1 MDTWTLIGAVLLI
14 LVGASIGLSRW
25 KGMSPFS
32 EEAQL
37 RSRMINAGKPP
48 LWLFYDLSEVNSR
61 WWMDFMG
68 RSSRAINLPYLNLCY
83 QTIVKHGSNYD
94 IRVLSGLE
102 DIANMLGGWEKL
114 PSKLRDVRAPIGVA
128 EKAWIR
134 ATVLEKEGGLWLEPS
149 VIAMSQIPLPEGNKV
164 IFYGTDADQLYIKQG
179 TEGGAPSFQGI
190 FSPRAGHPVIQKML
204 EMVSGGRL
212 DGGGKQI
219 RKDDVWDYSVA
230 CADKAMCGAGAK
242 ITLDRKANGKRI
254 ELEDFL
260 ATVDGIPSPFKV
272 PANTVFIPLPAREI
286 LDFRSYGWFARMSE
300 EQILDAPLAISA
312 LFNKAL
318 GK

>member
-1 MDTWTLIGAVLLI
+1 MDTWTLIGVILLI
-14 LVGASIGLSRW
+14 LVIASIGLSRW

-32 EEAQL
+32 EDAQ
-37 RSRMINAGKPP
+37 RINRMANAGKPT
-48 LWLFYDLSEVNSR
+48 LWLFYDLSEVNAR

-83 QTIVKHGSNYD
+83 QTIMKHASNYNV
-94 IRVLSGLE
+94 RVLSGLE
-102 DIANMLGGWEKL
+102 DVANMLGGWEKL
-114 PSKLRDVRAPIGVA
+114 PSKLRDVRAPVGVA

-134 ATVLEKEGGLWLEPS
+134 AAVLDKEGGLWLEPS
-149 VIAMSQIPLPEGNKV
+149 VIVMSQIPLPEGNKV
-164 IFYGTDADQLYIKQG
+164 VFYGTDSDQLYIKQG
-179 TEGGAPSFQGI
+179 DMGAPSFQGV
-190 FSPRAGHPVIQKML
+190 FSPRAGHPAIQKML
-204 EMVSGGRL
+204 ELASSGRL
-212 DGGGKQI
+212 DGGGKEI

-230 CADKAMCGAGAK
+230 CADKSMCEAGGK

-286 LDFRSYGWFARMSE
+286 LEFRSYGWFSRMSE
-300 EQILDAPLAISA
+300 EQILEAPLAISA

>member
-1 MDTWTLIGAVLLI
+1 MDTWTLIGIVLLI
-14 LVGASIGLSRW
+14 LVVTAVGLSRM

-32 EEAQL
+32 EDAQL
-37 RSRMINAGKPP
+37 RHRMVNSGKPT

-83 QTIVKHGSNYD
+83 QTIMKNAGNYNVK
-94 IRVLSGLE
+94 VLSGLE
-102 DIANMLGGWEKL
+102 DVANMLGGWSAL
-114 PSKLRDVRAPIGVA
+114 PSKLRDVRAPVGPA

-134 ATVLEKEGGLWLEPS
+134 AAVLEKEGGMWLEPS
-149 VIAMSQIPLPEGNKV
+149 VIVMNQIPELEGNKV
-164 IFYGTDADQLYIKQG
+164 VFYGTDTDPLYTRQG
-179 TEGGAPSFQGI
+179 SMTVPSYQGVYV
-190 FSPRAGHPVIQKML
+190 PRAGHPVMKKML
-204 EMVSGGRL
+204 ELASSGRL
-212 DGGGKQI
+212 DGGGKEI
-219 RKDDVWDYSVA
+219 RKDDAWDY
-230 CADKAMCGAGAK
+230 KAVCLEGTCESGGK

-254 ELEDFL
+254 ELEDLL

-286 LDFRSYGWFARMSE
+286 LDFRNFGWFTRMSE
-300 EQILDAPLAISA
+300 EQIIEAPLAVSA
-312 LFNKAL
+312 LFKKAL